1 MSFTSPLPAGA
12 CPQDD
17 ADGLP
22 LGKLLALALAGFI
35 TIMTET
41 VPAGL
46 LPQIGQGLGVSE
58 ALAGQLVTLFAAGS
72 VLAAIP
78 IIAAT
83 RGWNRRPLLLLAIA
97 GLSAFN
103 VVTALSTHY
112 ALTLAARFAGGM
124 AAGLLWGLLAGYAR
138 RMVALRQQGRALA
151 VVGAGQPL
159 ALCIGVPAG
168 AWLGG
173 LMDWRGV
180 FWLMA
185 TVSLTLLLWVR
196 AAVPDFAGQATR
208 QRQPIARTFLL
219 PGIRPILFVLFTWI
233 LAHNVLYTYI
243 APYLIH
249 LGKPASVDLA
259 LLVFGA
265 SAVAGLWLTGIL
277 VDRRLRL
284 LTLLSLALFAL
295 TACALGLAGG
305 NPAVLLTG
313 VALWGLSFGGA
324 PTLLQT
330 ALADAAGE
338 HSDVAQSMLVTIFNL
353 GIACGG
359 MLGGALLDTAGA
371 GSFAWTVAALAAT
384 ALLAAWRARD
394 HGFRPGHRR

>member
-1 MSFTSPLPAGA
+1 
-12 CPQDD
+12 
-17 ADGLP
+17 
-22 LGKLLALALAGFI
+22 
-35 TIMTET
+35 
-41 VPAGL
+41 
-46 LPQIGQGLGVSE
+46 
-58 ALAGQLVTLFAAGS
+58 
-72 VLAAIP
+72 
-78 IIAAT
+78 
-83 RGWNRRPLLLLAIA
+83 
-97 GLSAFN
+97 
-103 VVTALSTHY
+103 
-112 ALTLAARFAGGM
+112 
-124 AAGLLWGLLAGYAR
+124 
-138 RMVALRQQGRALA
+138 
-151 VVGAGQPL
+151 
-159 ALCIGVPAG
+159 
-168 AWLGG
+168 
-173 LMDWRGV
+173 MDWRGV

-185 TVSLTLLLWVR
+185 AVSLTLVIWVR
-196 AAVPDFAGQATR
+196 MAVPDFAGQAAR

-265 SAVAGLWLTGIL
+265 SAVAGLWLTGML

-305 NPAVLLTG
+305 NPAVLLAG

-330 ALADAAGE
+330 ALADTAGE
-338 HSDVAQSMLVTIFNL
+338 HADVAQSMLVTIFNL

-371 GSFAWTVAALAAT
+371 GSFAWTVAALAAI
-384 ALLAAWRARD
+384 ALLAAWRARE
-394 HGFRPGHRR
+394 HGLRPGHRP